1 MARTSRGNKKKEV
14 NKNAD
19 GTTKP
24 NSSLQKSLDS
34 LQVGRSSSC
43 TIERERE
50 GGEAEADEAVG
61 ILHCDVLPSTLP
73 CRAPLL
79 SSVQSTYV
87 CPYISGGLC
96 RSRRRDP
103 SNIRNYLGSFTSSP
117 LHCPLHFPFHCP
129 FPAPATGQAQGQ
141 AHEG

>member
-50 GGEAEADEAVG
+50 GGEAEADEAG
-61 ILHCDVLPSTLP
+61 T
-73 CRAPLL
+73 
-79 SSVQSTYV
+79 
-87 CPYISGGLC
+87 
-96 RSRRRDP
+96 
-103 SNIRNYLGSFTSSP
+103 FTSSP

-129 FPAPATGQAQGQ
+129 FPAPATTATGQAQGQ

>member
-50 GGEAEADEAVG
+50 GGEAEADEAG
-61 ILHCDVLPSTLP
+61 T
-73 CRAPLL
+73 
-79 SSVQSTYV
+79 
-87 CPYISGGLC
+87 
-96 RSRRRDP
+96 
-103 SNIRNYLGSFTSSP
+103 FTSSP
-117 LHCPLHFPFHCP
+117 LH
-129 FPAPATGQAQGQ
+129 APSQHLLATGQAQGQ
-141 AHEG
+141 AHEGCTPEAEVEMCQE